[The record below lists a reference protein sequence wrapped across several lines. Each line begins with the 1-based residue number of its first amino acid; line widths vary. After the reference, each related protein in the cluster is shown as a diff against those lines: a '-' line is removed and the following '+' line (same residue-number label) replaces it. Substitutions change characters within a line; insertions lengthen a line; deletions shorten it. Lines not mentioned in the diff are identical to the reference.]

1 MPALETIKKH
11 TRQDQETF
19 IWCLENIMM
28 EVVGKQNFTGNL
40 NRQVPSAFIT
50 VSSEAFAYVC
60 VENYYSVSLAKAR
73 KRWNELM
80 STTTQDEDQE
90 EPTIQEQEEEDT
102 RTALY
107 TETGVGAKKFEG
119 WSDAGIERYNKICED
134 IKVDRDNM
142 MAVEEQYLKQRVE
155 QNNFKIQRKRRQG
168 INGNQRRVAFDEMS
182 DEEEEEENRPSDN
195 SATSGSTLSQGLPV
209 EVSAAI

>member
-1 MPALETIKKH
+1 
-11 TRQDQETF
+11 
-19 IWCLENIMM
+19 
-28 EVVGKQNFTGNL
+28 
-40 NRQVPSAFIT
+40 
-50 VSSEAFAYVC
+50 
-60 VENYYSVSLAKAR
+60 
-73 KRWNELM
+73 M

-182 DEEEEEENRPSDN
+182 RDEEEEEEEDEVN
-195 SATSGSTLSQGLPV
+195 SANSETRTEEGEEEDEEEEEKEEV
-209 EVSAAI
+209 EEEEEEEKEEEEENNSIIL